1 MTVEEFE
8 EFYAHAVARLTG
20 QLYVM
25 LGDLHE
31 AQDVVQEAF
40 VKGWNRRRQL
50 DRDGQPEAWIRT
62 VAWRLA
68 VSRWRF
74 RRRTSEAW
82 RRGGAPPVVEGPEP
96 DHLVLV
102 EALRGLPAQ
111 QRRTLVLHYLCD
123 LSVDQVAAETGLSPG
138 TVKTHLSRGRATLA
152 QRMDDPRG
160 PGTEAEPPPPGRRQG
175 EPRGT
180 RPPARP
186 RDPRSDGS
194 RADHDRA
201 DPSRTDRP
209 TGEEAPGE

>member
-8 EFYAHAVARLTG
+8 EFYAQAVARLTG

-74 RRRTSEAW
+74 RRRTAEAW
-82 RRGGAPPVVEGPEP
+82 RRDAVAPVVVEGPEP

-102 EALRGLPAQ
+102 EAMRGLPQQ
-111 QRRTLVLHYLCD
+111 QRRTLALHYLCD
-123 LSVDQVAAETGLSPG
+123 LSVDQVAAETGLSTG
-138 TVKTHLSRGRATLA
+138 TVKTHLSRGRAALA
-152 QRMDDPRG
+152 HRI
-160 PGTEAEPPPPGRRQG
+160 E
-175 EPRGT
+175 
-180 RPPARP
+180 
-186 RDPRSDGS
+186 DPRSP
-194 RADHDRA
+194 RTAH
-201 DPSRTDRP
+201 PSS
-209 TGEEAPGE
+209 EEAPDA